1 MSISASL
8 PLKVVSGYLT
18 IVFKAQG
25 ANLLKKLEEGPK
37 KVQQAAWIAVSSM
50 APEVENY
57 AKMNAPWTD
66 RTGNARNGLAARPFR
81 DAQAVGVMIYHQVSY
96 GIWLEVRWSGRYAI
110 INPTIDEMG
119 PVVMKRFNR
128 ILERL

>member
-8 PLKVVSGYLT
+8 PLKVASGYLT

-37 KVQQAAWIAVSSM
+37 KVQEAAWIAVSSM
-50 APEVENY
+50 APDVENY
-57 AKMNAPWTD
+57 AKLNAPWTD
-66 RTGNARNGLAARPFR
+66 RTGNARNGLAARAFR
-81 DAQAVGVMIYHQVSY
+81 EATSVGILIYHQVSY
-96 GIWLEVRWSGRYAI
+96 GIWLEVKWNGKYGI
-110 INPTIDEMG
+110 ITKTIDAMG

-128 ILERL
+128 IMERI

>member
-8 PLKVVSGYLT
+8 PLKVTSGYLT

-81 DAQAVGVMIYHQVSY
+81 DAQSVGVIIYHQVSY
-96 GIWLEVRWSGRYAI
+96 GIWLEVKWSGRYAI
-110 INPTIDEMG
+110 INPTIDAMG
-119 PVVMKRFNR
+119 PAVMKRFNR
-128 ILERL
+128 ILERI